1 MAETVSR
8 EKLNAFYEAYFYHDA
23 AKVADLLH
31 DDVVWTLSGP
41 VGVLSYCGSYRG
53 KAAVMDLVGRV
64 VPAIFRVFNF
74 IQDSVLMDGDRVATL
89 NRLSGRRTADGRVI
103 SYRLAHFLRFRDGK
117 VIENLS
123 LMDSFNAAEQ
133 VLGRSFDVHG
143 EVAAVTG
150 DLVAV

>member
-1 MAETVSR
+1 MAGIVSR
-8 EKLNAFYEAYFYHDA
+8 EKLNSFYQAYFYHDA
-23 AKVADLLH
+23 AGAADLLH

-41 VGVLSYCGSYRG
+41 VGLLSYCGSYRG

-64 VPAIFRVFNF
+64 VPAIFKVFNF
-74 IQDSVLMDGDRVATL
+74 VQDSVLMDGDRVATL
-89 NRLSGRRTADGRVI
+89 NRLSGRRCADDRVI

-133 VLGRSFDVHG
+133 VLGRSFDVQG
-143 EVAAVTG
+143 EGAALSG
-150 DLVAV
+150 ELVAV

>member
-1 MAETVSR
+1 MAEIVSR
-8 EKLNAFYEAYFYHDA
+8 EKLNAFYRAYFYHDA
-23 AKVADLLH
+23 AGAADLLH

-53 KAAVMDLVGRV
+53 KAAVMELVGRV

-74 IQDSVLMDGDRVATL
+74 VQDSLLMDGDRIATL
-89 NRLSGRRTADGRVI
+89 NRLSGRRCADGRVI
-103 SYRLAHFLRFRDGK
+103 SYRLAHFMRFQDGK

-123 LMDSFNAAEQ
+123 LMDSFDAAEQ
-133 VLGRSFDVHG
+133 VLGQSFDVHR
-143 EVAAVTG
+143 EVAALTG